1 MAQRWRYSATVL
13 VLAMTAGCA
22 GTAPGLPASECPQ
35 PRFTERAP
43 AEFLALRSPLPAAA
57 DSARGRALYRATD
70 SNGCALCHG
79 ENGDGHGV
87 LASQFSPPPRNFA
100 CKATV
105 SGIPDG
111 QLFWI
116 IRNGS
121 PGTAM
126 PAHLSLGDDDL
137 WHLVHYLRTLAR

>member
-1 MAQRWRYSATVL
+1 MRGIHFCL
-13 VLAMTAGCA
+13 PLLAMLAAAVGA
-22 GTAPGLPASECPQ
+22 AQEPPASDCPQ

-43 AEFLALRSPLPAAA
+43 ADYLALHNPLPEGA
-57 DSARGRALYRATD
+57 DSTRGRKLYRVHG
-70 SNGCALCHG
+70 SGGCVLCHG
-79 ENGDGHGV
+79 EKGDGHGP
-87 LASQFSPPPRNFA
+87 LATQFSPPPRNFA

-105 SGIPDG
+105 NGIPDG

-126 PAHLSLGDDDL
+126 PAHAGLSDEDV
-137 WHLVHYLRTLAR
+137 WNLVHYLRTLAR